1 MSPESGRLRS
11 VAVRLRVYELDEG
24 YNDTRVELIIRDATG
39 HVLGLPL
46 ISLLGILGDREIRW
60 DIPDW
65 NSGLVKFP
73 IRIDEVRF
81 WETGPNTWGNMNS
94 GCKGALAV
102 ASLNLTTDDYV
113 SLRFSVA
120 NARTVQTSFAAEE
133 MVSGETFSTAN
144 TETEGYADT
153 QSLEVS
159 FNQAAG
165 TYSVRLTPRIAGR
178 PIHFSLMAR
187 TDISNL
193 TVRPVFTQAGHY
205 DNAALRVAA
214 KPVAPGDVWQDL
226 EWEIPFA
233 GRGLVSNTVWQH
245 ALVYPLRL
253 ERLEVN
259 VPARTTGRL
268 LLDDVAFLN
277 QLPEEE
283 RLFIASEALLS
294 RAETGLFQKVSV
306 SAVNR
311 SLKPLETTLDY
322 VLSDACGT
330 NLVARTAR
338 LSLKAGESAA
348 LDLRP
353 VDFNQAEGPFRLSV
367 QTDGVP
373 VSEKTI
379 FMSNARVL
387 LRDFDRQEFING
399 GSQTAEAAKA
409 GRYGI
414 EVKYGKG
421 SLNHRITGIRAFLP
435 GCPQKLQLWVK
446 GGSNNVYLAVSGH
459 DRGPNADTSSPDATY
474 FTTPPV
480 LVDWTGWRQV
490 SFSLPQGIY
499 PLAERPTRHV
509 IDYPILVD
517 AITVTGNPGQPG
529 TLCLDDLSTLT
540 EVPRAE
546 LVDVSL
552 DLRLP
557 SRLFITGDPCLAVV
571 ENRSLTEPLR
581 GSLRFELFPGSA
593 ALFSTNASPLVSRD
607 VPLALDPGA
616 RSPIPVGVSLSQ
628 AGPFHVRWTVVSG
641 AGEVLFSNVEE
652 TLSIVLAPAEAQS
665 LERGIADAPN
675 LYRLGSLRTETLL
688 LDWNAIE
695 PWPGDVRYDAYDRR
709 LARLLPVC
717 PDLVARLG
725 FATLWNSPGGVLYQQ
740 SVWEGDAYQY
750 PNDLKA
756 WYYYVYETVR
766 RYKGRVKYWE
776 VWNEPAKAQDEIEM
790 TLAMYRRLLLLANA
804 AIREVDPAA
813 KIIMGTMSLDG
824 TRGYLEA
831 FLKEGGGDL
840 VDIIGIDPVNSLLDP
855 ETGAVNE
862 RVREVVELVRKLSP
876 KTQVWVTSMA
886 WQTSDGSGDGGLPE
900 SVQADYLAR
909 GKALCLAAGVDRV
922 ADWLIGALTVR
933 NSAGTVYRVNPR
945 KLIRV
950 MGELPPLPNWYLKPS
965 FLTVRTANEMLDGA
979 RFIEET
985 LLADSRPRL
994 SRAYLF
1000 EAGTNGLMAVLWRR
1014 RGTSAMSLADLPA
1027 PVRGCDAY
1035 GNPLDLRGG
1044 LTLSPSPCYLFFPD
1058 ADRQPV
1064 VDRLPLA
1071 TIAYDDHADA
1081 LWKQRLLDDV
1091 DRSQPT
1097 REAHRYAAT
1106 GADAVVT
1113 GEYRPGLDLRQKVAR
1128 INGSEAFDA
1137 DLSALGNDDLI
1148 LIRRVDLAQTNQSV
1162 TVKIDGQSV
1171 AHYDLTPLNRI
1182 TESSPK
1188 RFFDLPLRIS
1198 RAALQAKG
1206 KARVEFAAVASSAGP
1221 TAPFT
1226 SVATRFYAK
1235 KPGSLYLSDIDFV
1248 SAQQSLSI
1256 LRQDENML
1264 GEPLRLGGRLVRK
1277 GLATHAKSQIV
1288 YFLGGQFKT
1297 FSVQPGIETTGEEGG
1312 SAVFMVV
1319 ADGKEIYRS
1328 DIVTA
1333 YTKVEPLTIAV
1344 EGCQVLELRVGDGG
1358 DSIAGDWAIWAD
1370 ARVE

>member
-1 MSPESGRLRS
+1 MKPLFLFAMLVLLGVPAGHADPQDRPWDLTLSSGQSNDVFRTLPDDGMVALTATAEFHQQPPANVELYWEVHDAAGGPVASGHEPLGALADGRAVWKIRFAPGGTAGPYVASARLRTAAVPNAVREINCPVDDPRFKFAFVLPKDFNETRLASGYAVEKGLAKKVLRAEYAFREGGPMRRDHFSLALPPEVSPESGRLRS
-11 VAVRLRVYELDEG
+11 VALRLRVYEQDEG
-24 YNDTRVELIIRDATG
+24 YNDTHVELIIRDATG

-65 NSGLVKFP
+65 DSGLVRFP
-73 IRIDEVRF
+73 IRIEEVRF
-81 WETGPNTWGNMNS
+81 WETASHSYGNMRS

-102 ASLNLTTDDYV
+102 ASLNLTADDYV

-193 TVRPVFTQAGHY
+193 TVRPVFTQAGRY

-233 GRGLVSNTVWQH
+233 GRGLISNTVWPH

-322 VLSDACGT
+322 VLSDARGT

-387 LRDFDRQEFING
+387 LRDFDRQEFIKG
-399 GSQTAEAAKA
+399 GEQNAEAARE

-414 EVKYGKG
+414 AVHYGKG
-421 SLNHRITGIRAFLP
+421 SLNHRVTGIRSFLP

-446 GGSNNVYLAVSGH
+446 GGSNNVHLAISGH
-459 DRGPNADTSSPDATY
+459 DRGPNADVSSPDATY

-499 PLAERPTRHV
+499 PLAERPTRDV
-509 IDYPILVD
+509 LDYPILVD
-517 AITVTGNPGQPG
+517 AITVTGNPDQPG
-529 TLCLDDLSTLT
+529 TLCLDELSTLT
-540 EVPRAE
+540 EVPREE

-581 GSLRFELFPGSA
+581 GSLRFETFPGSA

-607 VPLALDPGA
+607 VPLALGPGT
-616 RSPIPVGVSLSQ
+616 RSLIPVGVSISQ
-628 AGPFHVRWTVVSG
+628 AGPFHIRWTVISG
-641 AGEVLFSNVEE
+641 AGDVLFSNVEE
-652 TLSIVLAPAEAQS
+652 TLGLALAPAEAQA
-665 LERGIADAPN
+665 LETGIADPVN
-675 LYRLGSLRTETLL
+675 LYPLGRLKTETVL
-688 LDWNAIE
+688 LDWNVIE
-695 PWPGDVRYDAYDRR
+695 PWAGEVRYDAYDRR
-709 LARLLPVC
+709 LAR
-717 PDLVARLG
+717 
-725 FATLWNSPGGVLYQQ
+725 
-740 SVWEGDAYQY
+740 
-750 PNDLKA
+750 
-756 WYYYVYETVR
+756 
-766 RYKGRVKYWE
+766 
-776 VWNEPAKAQDEIEM
+776 
-790 TLAMYRRLLLLANA
+790 
-804 AIREVDPAA
+804 
-813 KIIMGTMSLDG
+813 
-824 TRGYLEA
+824 
-831 FLKEGGGDL
+831 
-840 VDIIGIDPVNSLLDP
+840 
-855 ETGAVNE
+855 
-862 RVREVVELVRKLSP
+862 
-876 KTQVWVTSMA
+876 
-886 WQTSDGSGDGGLPE
+886 
-900 SVQADYLAR
+900 
-909 GKALCLAAGVDRV
+909 
-922 ADWLIGALTVR
+922 
-933 NSAGTVYRVNPR
+933 
-945 KLIRV
+945 
-950 MGELPPLPNWYLKPS
+950 
-965 FLTVRTANEMLDGA
+965 
-979 RFIEET
+979 
-985 LLADSRPRL
+985 
-994 SRAYLF
+994 
-1000 EAGTNGLMAVLWRR
+1000 
-1014 RGTSAMSLADLPA
+1014 
-1027 PVRGCDAY
+1027 
-1035 GNPLDLRGG
+1035 
-1044 LTLSPSPCYLFFPD
+1044 
-1058 ADRQPV
+1058 
-1064 VDRLPLA
+1064 
-1071 TIAYDDHADA
+1071 
-1081 LWKQRLLDDV
+1081 
-1091 DRSQPT
+1091 
-1097 REAHRYAAT
+1097 
-1106 GADAVVT
+1106 
-1113 GEYRPGLDLRQKVAR
+1113 
-1128 INGSEAFDA
+1128 
-1137 DLSALGNDDLI
+1137 
-1148 LIRRVDLAQTNQSV
+1148 
-1162 TVKIDGQSV
+1162 
-1171 AHYDLTPLNRI
+1171 
-1182 TESSPK
+1182 
-1188 RFFDLPLRIS
+1188 
-1198 RAALQAKG
+1198 
-1206 KARVEFAAVASSAGP
+1206 
-1221 TAPFT
+1221 
-1226 SVATRFYAK
+1226 
-1235 KPGSLYLSDIDFV
+1235 
-1248 SAQQSLSI
+1248 
-1256 LRQDENML
+1256 
-1264 GEPLRLGGRLVRK
+1264 
-1277 GLATHAKSQIV
+1277 
-1288 YFLGGQFKT
+1288 
-1297 FSVQPGIETTGEEGG
+1297 
-1312 SAVFMVV
+1312 
-1319 ADGKEIYRS
+1319 
-1328 DIVTA
+1328 
-1333 YTKVEPLTIAV
+1333 
-1344 EGCQVLELRVGDGG
+1344 
-1358 DSIAGDWAIWAD
+1358 
-1370 ARVE
+1370 